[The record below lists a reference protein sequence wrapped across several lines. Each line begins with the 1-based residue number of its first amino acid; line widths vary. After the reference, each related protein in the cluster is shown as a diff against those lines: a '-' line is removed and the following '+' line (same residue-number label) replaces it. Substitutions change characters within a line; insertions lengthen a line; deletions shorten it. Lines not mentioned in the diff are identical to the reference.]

1 MKFAVHVK
9 EANQK
14 ENNIVKTKT
23 MTSCSFLFLDFD
35 GVIKESIT
43 IKSDA
48 FEELFTQ
55 FGEQMVSKVREHHTK
70 NGGLSRYEKIPLYLE
85 WAGEDNGDVTVSKF
99 CDSFSTLVTQAVIDS
114 PWVGG
119 VKAFLESAQNEKM
132 LFLLTATPQ
141 QEIEE
146 ILNALQIMHCFK
158 EVHGAPMTKGAAMA
172 NILSKYNADATNA
185 VMVGDSK
192 SDYAA
197 AKENGV
203 GFILRRT
210 FHNVDLQ
217 DTLNCQMIDDFTQ

>member
-1 MKFAVHVK
+1 MILQTLTTYRYIF
-9 EANQK
+9 
-14 ENNIVKTKT
+14 I
-23 MTSCSFLFLDFD
+23 DFD
-35 GVIKESIT
+35 GVVKESIT

-48 FEELFTQ
+48 FEELFAP
-55 FGEQMVSKVREHHTK
+55 FGDKTASRVRDHHEN
-70 NGGLSRYEKIPLYLE
+70 NGGLSRYEKIPLYLN
-85 WAGEDNGDVTVSKF
+85 WAGEDGKSSTVEKF
-99 CDSFSTLVTQAVIDS
+99 CDKFSTLVTQAVIDS

-119 VKAFLESAQNEKM
+119 VQAFLESAQNEKM

-146 ILNALQIMHCFK
+146 ILNALQIMHYFK
-158 EVHGAPMTKGAAMA
+158 EVHGTPMTKGAAMA

-192 SDYAA
+192 SDYVA

-217 DTLNCQMIDDFTQ
+217 HTLNCQMIDDFTQ

>member
-1 MKFAVHVK
+1 MILQTLTTYRYIF
-9 EANQK
+9 
-14 ENNIVKTKT
+14 I
-23 MTSCSFLFLDFD
+23 DFD

-48 FEELFTQ
+48 FEELFAP
-55 FGEQMVSKVREHHTK
+55 FGDKTASRVRDHHEN
-70 NGGLSRYEKIPLYLE
+70 NGGLSRYEKIPLYLN
-85 WAGEDNGDVTVSKF
+85 WAGEDGKSSMVEKF
-99 CDSFSTLVTQAVIDS
+99 CDKFSTLVTQAVIDS

-119 VKAFLESAQNEKM
+119 VQAFLESAQNEKM

-146 ILNALQIMHCFK
+146 ILNALQIMHYFK

-217 DTLNCQMIDDFTQ
+217 ETLNCQMIDDFTQ